1 MEKICIVRRRKDI
14 QRLGG
19 EPEYHSGERMLP
31 NRNLGVVASP
41 ALVDDR
47 GAHAM
52 GRVPV
57 DDMTEDRK
65 EAISFSLTP
74 EQSAV
79 IQSSTFSHY
88 LRNGMSRG
96 AAINVQQREDGQI
109 SLNFFFDRA
118 NALRLLKAHH
128 VCEMLQISKSFLGKL
143 TQTKELKSYKVGGLR
158 RYALEDILEF
168 LSRNEYPGDAAYT
181 Q

>member
-14 QRLGG
+14 QRLCG
-19 EPEYHSGERMLP
+19 EREYHSGERMSP

-47 GAHAM
+47 GM
-52 GRVPV
+52 GRLPV
-57 DDMTEDRK
+57 DGTTEDRK
-65 EAISFSLTP
+65 EAISFNLTP

-96 AAINVQQREDGQI
+96 GAINVQQREDGQI

-118 NALRLLKAHH
+118 NALRLLKAQH
-128 VCEMLQISKSFLGKL
+128 VCKMLQISKSFLGKL
-143 TQTKELKSYKVGGLR
+143 TQTKQLKSYKVGGLR
-158 RYALEDILEF
+158 RYALEDILDF
-168 LSRNEYPGDAAYT
+168 LSRNEYPGDATYP

>member
-14 QRLGG
+14 QRLGAG
-19 EPEYHSGERMLP
+19 PGYHPGERIPP

-47 GAHAM
+47 DARTMRLSVDAM
-52 GRVPV
+52 P
-57 DDMTEDRK
+57 EDRK
-65 EAISFSLTP
+65 EAISFNLTP
-74 EQSAV
+74 EQSAL
-79 IQSSTFSHY
+79 IQSSTFSRY

-118 NALRLLKAHH
+118 NALRLLKAQH

-143 TQTKELKSYKVGGLR
+143 TQTKELKSYKIGGLR
-158 RYALEDILEF
+158 RYALEDILDF
-168 LSRNEYPGDAAYT
+168 LSRSEYPGDAACA